1 MANTTAY
8 YAMATITAVKS
19 FVVQAPSDRKQER
32 TGKILGNENAEYL
45 I

>member
-1 MANTTAY
+1 MANTLVN
-8 YAMATITAVKS
+8 YAAVTITAVKS